1 MDLVTILKTIANNF
15 LALNFKKTGLQRRHA
30 MKISSD
36 CLNKMIEIRG
46 IENQHLPLNGSLLA
60 YDAILHI
67 VKYQLEGSPLNYKRL
82 FLSLNYSSNMVRQQI
97 KKLIDA
103 DFISHQLD
111 NDGRVRVLVPNDKLI
126 KTLEDYLIIRS
137 ELYKDK

>member
-1 MDLVTILKTIANNF
+1 MDLVTILKTIANYF
-15 LALNFKKTGLQRRHA
+15 LALNFKKTGLHRRYA
-30 MKISSD
+30 MKISSN

>member
-1 MDLVTILKTIANNF
+1 
-15 LALNFKKTGLQRRHA
+15 

-67 VKYQLEGSPLNYKRL
+67 VKNQLEGNPLNYKRL